1 MGVAPRHVVEG
12 DIDAFRSRD
21 GDRAMQDDKYPP
33 LEITFLGAGNAFVG
47 DRYWSSFILNR
58 RYLFDAPPTT
68 LPHLRRLRIPTLDIA
83 AVFITHFHADHF
95 FGLPFLFLDY
105 EYVSKRKE
113 DLVIV
118 GPQGVQELI
127 EELTELGFSGLARN
141 DKAYHRLYLEVAAG
155 MEQVAADL
163 PFHAVA
169 VEQSSETDCLG
180 YRVNVGGRVLSYT
193 GDTVMCDGVYE
204 LARDADV
211 LVMEC
216 SCWEEPCEHHLS
228 LPEIR
233 RLREEISPQTTFV
246 LTHLDFGRPPIDI
259 EGVLVAEDFATF
271 RL

>member
-1 MGVAPRHVVEG
+1 MQG
-12 DIDAFRSRD
+12 DKS
-21 GDRAMQDDKYPP
+21 PP
-33 LEITFLGAGNAFVG
+33 LELTFLGAGNAFVG
-47 DRYWSSFILNR
+47 DRYWSSFLLNR

-68 LPHLRRLRIPTLDIA
+68 LPHLRKLRMPTLDIA

-105 EYVSKRKE
+105 EYVSKRTE

-118 GPQGVQELI
+118 GPRGVQKLI
-127 EELTELGFSGLARN
+127 EELTELGFSGLTRK
-141 DKAYHRLYLEVAAG
+141 DKAYHRVYLEVAAG
-155 MEQVAADL
+155 EEQVAADL
-163 PFHAVA
+163 PFRAIP
-169 VEQSSETDCLG
+169 VEQSSSTDCFG
-180 YRVNVGGRVLSYT
+180 YKVNVGGRILGYT
-193 GDTVMCDGVYE
+193 GDTVMCDGVRE

-211 LVMEC
+211 LVIDC

-233 RLREEISPQTTFV
+233 QLREELPPQTTLV
-246 LTHLDFGRPPIDI
+246 LTHLDVGRPPIDI